1 MQRPECSVNWPKMR
15 GSAGQSRRRRS
26 MAMRVVM
33 APESR
38 SGLRA
43 CQFDSVRRGAV
54 QSRPEDTPM
63 SGHDNGV
70 TGGDRNGGSG
80 ARSGARR
87 PGVSRRAFVAGA
99 GAASVAALAP
109 RAPPQPT
116 ATITYWNGL
125 TRAHAKGLDELID

>member
-15 GSAGQSRRRRS
+15 GSAGRSRGRRA

-70 TGGDRNGGSG
+70 AGGDRNGGAG

-87 PGVSRRAFVAGA
+87 PGVSRRAFVVGA
-99 GAASVAALAP
+99 GAPSVAARARRPAAQPKAP
-109 RAPPQPT
+109 T
-116 ATITYWNGL
+116 TYSNGL
-125 TRAHAKGLDELID
+125 TGADGKVMDELI